1 MTTPARRRLGRCCS
15 LVLLIGLALSAGCAW
30 RSAPTRFYV
39 LAGVPRSTA
48 AARSA
53 EPGRGPTLGVGPV
66 TLPGYLERANIV
78 TRRGEELDV
87 ADFDR
92 WGEPLSDSVPRAIAA
107 SLAMLLGTERIIIF
121 PWPGA
126 TTIDHQIVVD
136 MVRFDGVL
144 GADVLLEARWRVLGP
159 ERKELVLRYSMV
171 REPTGQS
178 GYPALVAAMSRSLGV
193 LSGEIA
199 DAVKALRASSACRG
213 TVACARGAHG
223 SGGRSPRDDEEL
235 RDPARTPSVLAGSAA
250 MRSTL
255 RPS

>member
-1 MTTPARRRLGRCCS
+1 MTTLARRCLGRCCS
-15 LVLLIGLALSAGCAW
+15 LVLLIGLALSAGCTW

-39 LAGVPRSTA
+39 LAGVPRSA
-48 AARSA
+48 AAVPSA
-53 EPGRGPTLGVGPV
+53 GAGRGPTLGVGPI

-87 ADFDR
+87 ADYDR

-107 SLAMLLGTERIIIF
+107 SLAMLLGTERIVIF
-121 PWPGA
+121 PWSGA
-126 TTIDHQIVVD
+126 TTIDQQIVVD

-159 ERKELVLRYSMV
+159 EKKELVLRYSTV

-199 DAVKALRASSACRG
+199 DAVKALRASSACGG
-213 TVACARGAHG
+213 TVGRTRGAHG
-223 SGGRSPRDDEEL
+223 SGGRSPRDDEEP
-235 RDPARTPSVLAGSAA
+235 RDPRTASVLAGSPA
-250 MRSTL
+250 MRSAL

>member
-1 MTTPARRRLGRCCS
+1 
-15 LVLLIGLALSAGCAW
+15 LLIGLASSAGCAW

-107 SLAMLLGTERIIIF
+107 SLAMLLGTERIVIF
-121 PWPGA
+121 P
-126 TTIDHQIVVD
+126 
-136 MVRFDGVL
+136 
-144 GADVLLEARWRVLGP
+144 
-159 ERKELVLRYSMV
+159 
-171 REPTGQS
+171 
-178 GYPALVAAMSRSLGV
+178 
-193 LSGEIA
+193 
-199 DAVKALRASSACRG
+199 
-213 TVACARGAHG
+213 
-223 SGGRSPRDDEEL
+223 
-235 RDPARTPSVLAGSAA
+235 
-250 MRSTL
+250 
-255 RPS
+255 